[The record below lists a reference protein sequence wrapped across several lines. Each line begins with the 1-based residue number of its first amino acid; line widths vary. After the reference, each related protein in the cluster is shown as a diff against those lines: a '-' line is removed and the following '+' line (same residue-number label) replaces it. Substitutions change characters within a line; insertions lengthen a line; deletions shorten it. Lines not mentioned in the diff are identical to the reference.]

1 MATKLKIN
9 DLTEVRSMDS
19 QALHAVRGGRASEG
33 SLFSHPMLSSSG
45 SGSGGASSI
54 FNQYLFD
61 IDYTVVESLNV
72 YEGDYYNQDIVQN
85 TLNAVDITAV
95 ESMVGVNVNQ
105 AQNGSTDLG

>member
-1 MATKLKIN
+1 MTTKLKIN
-9 DLTEVRSMDS
+9 DLTEVKSMNS
-19 QALHAVRGGRASEG
+19 QELSAVRGGMASERT
-33 SLFSHPMLSSSG
+33 LFSHPMSGNSG
-45 SGSGGASSI
+45 SGRSSSI

-105 AQNGSTDLG
+105 AQNGSTDMG